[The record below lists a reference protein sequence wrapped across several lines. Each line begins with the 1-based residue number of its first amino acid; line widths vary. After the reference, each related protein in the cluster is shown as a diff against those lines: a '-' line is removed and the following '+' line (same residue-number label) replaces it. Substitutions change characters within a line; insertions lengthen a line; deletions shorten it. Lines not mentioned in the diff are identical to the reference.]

1 MFTIRK
7 LQQLPYNTRLR
18 KIVLI
23 LQQSELEIKRGMNL
37 DTDYLKRLLD
47 FLARESGLGRAT
59 HRSLEILG
67 RRLEEGSLDL
77 LRVTN
82 RARHTLLGEMGLEP
96 AEWDL
101 FTQADG
107 PLDPGARLVL
117 PHRVYLEEIRSPYN
131 VGAIFRS
138 AEAFGVEQ
146 IYVSPNT
153 PSPEHPRALKTA
165 RGTTALIPWAY
176 AGLEASTGS
185 GGLFALELGGT
196 SLDSFNFPPSGMM
209 LVGSE
214 ELGLSPEALKAA
226 DSSAGR
232 VSIPM
237 AGVKR
242 SLNVAVAVGIVLQA
256 WCAAGGDNES
266 GI

>member
-23 LQQSELEIKRGMNL
+23 LQQSELEIKRGMNI
-37 DTDYLKRLLD
+37 DADYLMKLLD
-47 FLARESGLGRAT
+47 LLVREARLGQAT
-59 HRSLEILG
+59 QRSLKVLG
-67 RRLEEGSLDL
+67 QRLQEGSLDI
-77 LRVTN
+77 LRLTN
-82 RARHTLLGEMGLEP
+82 RARHALLGEMGLEP

-101 FTQADG
+101 FTRADG
-107 PLDPGARLVL
+107 PLDPGARRVL
-117 PHRVYLEEIRSPYN
+117 PYTVYLEEIRSPFN

-138 AEAFGVEQ
+138 AEAFGVEK
-146 IYVSPNT
+146 IFISPNT

-176 AGLEASTGS
+176 AGLEASAGA

-196 SLDSFNFPPSGMM
+196 SLEAFNFPTSGMM

-226 DSSAGR
+226 DNSAGR

-242 SLNVAVAVGIVLQA
+242 SLNVAVAVGIVLQS
-256 WCAAGGDNES
+256 WFAAGSDIES